1 MVYVSILMNT
11 HTYSEMS
18 SMRAP
23 KELLEEINSMKILD
37 EEPSYKVVMRLLA
50 FFKEHQKEEVH

>member
-1 MVYVSILMNT
+1 MNT

-50 FFKEHQKEEVH
+50 FFKEHQKEEVQ